1 MHRTLLFALLLG
13 AARATAVE
21 LEFVAVR
28 DAGNP
33 ADVADNCNGAGC
45 GSVPYDYALGKFEVT
60 NAQYAEFLNAKAASD
75 PLGLYS
81 AEMGTDATSG
91 GITRSGADGAFSYAA
106 KVGFESKPVVYVSW
120 FDAARFANW
129 LHNGQGS
136 GDTESGAYT
145 LVGGL
150 PEPTNGL
157 TVTRNTG
164 ATFFLPSENEW
175 YKAAYY
181 DAGGG
186 YFEYP
191 VGTDV
196 QTGCVAPASDGGN
209 SANCDAAVGAPTD
222 VGSYGLSVG
231 PYGTFDQG
239 GNAAEWNEQ
248 ISPFNPDQ
256 RGFRGGSWALEP
268 ITLAASLPAD
278 LVPATESEDIGFRV
292 TTLVPEPGGLLLV
305 LAGWLVLALAGR
317 RPSA

>member
-1 MHRTLLFALLLG
+1 MHRLLVLAALG
-13 AARATAVE
+13 VAAPAPALNVA
-21 LEFVAVR
+21 FVVVR

-33 ADVADNCNGAGC
+33 ADVSENCNGPGC

-60 NAQYAEFLNAKAASD
+60 NAQYAEFLNATAASD

-81 AEMGTDATSG
+81 AEMDSDATSG
-91 GITRSGADGAFSYAA
+91 GITRSGTDGAFSYAA
-106 KVGFESKPVVYVSW
+106 KAGFESKPVVYVSW

-145 LVGGL
+145 LLGGL
-150 PEPTNGL
+150 PEPSNGL
-157 TVTRNTG
+157 TVTRNAG

-181 DAGGG
+181 DPGGG

-191 VGTDV
+191 AGTEAE
-196 QTGCVAPASDGGN
+196 TACVAPASDAGN

-239 GNAAEWNEQ
+239 GNAGEWNEQ

-256 RGFRGGSWALEP
+256 RGFRGGTWAVEP
-268 ITLAASLPAD
+268 ITLAASLAGD
-278 LVPATESEDIGFRV
+278 LMPATESDGIGFRV
-292 TTLVPEPGGLLLV
+292 ARLVPEPGGPLLV
-305 LAGWLVLALAGR
+305 LAGGLVLVLAGR